1 MIGLYFW
8 LLIFSGM
15 THLYLTCKHVYQY
28 IMIMNMIV
36 DVVHMWSGLGS
47 EVMASLYS

>member
-1 MIGLYFW
+1 
-8 LLIFSGM
+8 M

-28 IMIMNMIV
+28 IVIMNMIV
-36 DVVHMWSGLGS
+36 VVHMWSGLGS